1 MRLAQSFAAA
11 CAAALIV
18 TGGAHAAA
26 PSPAVTAALAD
37 ASRPAAD
44 KARDAERR
52 SAEVAAF
59 SGVKAGDKVA
69 DIWPGGGYYTRIFAA
84 LAGPGGH
91 VYMFI
96 PTEAANRRPQTVDN
110 AKALAGGYRNV
121 SVTVQKTA
129 EFAPPEKLDVVFNF
143 QFYHDMYIP
152 DYGGPDIARINKAVF
167 DSLKP
172 GGLYIVID
180 HAAPNGSGV
189 RDVNTAHR
197 IDEAA
202 ARQALQAAGFQLVEE
217 SQMLRNP
224 ADRRDLNVFNP
235 EIRGKT
241 DQFVLKFRKP
251 G

>member
-1 MRLAQSFAAA
+1 VRLAIFSAAA
-11 CAAALIV
+11 GAAALLFSAQAM
-18 TGGAHAAA
+18 GAAA
-26 PSPAVTAALAD
+26 PGVAAALAD

-44 KARDAERR
+44 KARDAERK
-52 SAEVAAF
+52 SAEVTAF
-59 SGVKAGDKVA
+59 SAIKAGDKVA
-69 DIWPGGGYYTRIFAA
+69 DIWPGGGYYTRIFSA
-84 LAGPGGH
+84 LTGPAGH

-96 PTEAANRRPQTVDN
+96 PTEAANRRAQIVDG
-110 AKALAGGYRNV
+110 AKALAAGYKNV
-121 SVTVQKTA
+121 SVVVQKTS
-129 EFAPPEKLDVVFNF
+129 EFAAPEKLDVVFNS

-152 DYGGPDIARINKAVF
+152 DYGGPDIAKTNKAVF

-202 ARQALQAAGFQLVEE
+202 AKQALLAAGFQLVEE

-224 ADRRDLNVFNP
+224 ADKRDLNVFNP

-251 G
+251 R